1 MRSPTYSMRRSPVAM
16 SRSAKAP
23 RPEMAERR
31 ILNARVSEAGRE
43 AMKLPGVGVNLKAS
57 GLACPHEALWLK
69 ACVGWLGEA
78 RVPERVDSFA
88 EHGVPDSVDH
98 LDSSASG
105 LQLGPRTP
113 GADCILCFSSESLN
127 KVQAKLRGG
136 SFLQALQ
143 SVETEVRA
151 RRVIHRL
158 VAGKKGVEQDSCG
171 R

>member
-69 ACVGWLGEA
+69 ACAGWLGEA
-78 RVPERVDSFA
+78 RVPERVDPRA
-88 EHGVPDSVDH
+88 ELWRWRRVVPHEPLVD
-98 LDSSASG
+98 L
-105 LQLGPRTP
+105 LPLGPRMP
-113 GADCILCFSSESLN
+113 HAYP
-127 KVQAKLRGG
+127 A
-136 SFLQALQ
+136 
-143 SVETEVRA
+143 
-151 RRVIHRL
+151 
-158 VAGKKGVEQDSCG
+158 
-171 R
+171 